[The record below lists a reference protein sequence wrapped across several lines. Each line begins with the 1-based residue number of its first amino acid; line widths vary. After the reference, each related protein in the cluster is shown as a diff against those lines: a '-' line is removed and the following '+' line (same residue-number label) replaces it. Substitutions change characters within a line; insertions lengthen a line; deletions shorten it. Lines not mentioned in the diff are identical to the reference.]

1 MPLMIHE
8 MEAHALD
15 RPRFRATADQVSVE
29 LHRHG
34 AEVPR
39 LREWLRSLT
48 DRPLSSPEDAA
59 LIMARREG
67 VVTVARLRDDLRIDS
82 DDARALL
89 QNLVNLGLL
98 RAVGT
103 EAYELWSG
111 GSTLRRSE
119 LDVLDVLSID
129 HPRGISELA
138 ELLGKSPNTAPRTA
152 PSGRAGR
159 GHSDCASIQPL
170 SRVSARRQGR
180 TQALIAGYPIDAS
193 RATPSEAVPPRE
205 SKALAF
211 SRVSGDDPLAV

>member
-1 MPLMIHE
+1 MIHE

-48 DRPLSSPEDAA
+48 DRPLSSPKDAA

-103 EAYELWSG
+103 EAYKLWSG
-111 GSTLRRSE
+111 GPTLRRSE

-129 HPRGISELA
+129 HSRGISELA
-138 ELLGKSPNTAPRTA
+138 ELLGKSPNTLRPVLRRLVALGEVTATA
-152 PSGRAGR
+152 PASSRYREYLRAAKDGLK
-159 GHSDCASIQPL
+159 P
-170 SRVSARRQGR
+170 
-180 TQALIAGYPIDAS
+180 
-193 RATPSEAVPPRE
+193 
-205 SKALAF
+205 
-211 SRVSGDDPLAV
+211 